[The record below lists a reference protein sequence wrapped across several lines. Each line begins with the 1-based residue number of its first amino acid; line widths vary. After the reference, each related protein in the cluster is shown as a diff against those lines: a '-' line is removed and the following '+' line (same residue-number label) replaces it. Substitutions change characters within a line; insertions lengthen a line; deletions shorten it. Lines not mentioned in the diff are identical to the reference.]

1 MQLLDSVKSAAEQ
14 KMATFVKIASKGEL
28 PGLDEAKEFTYGEK
42 TICVANVE
50 GTITAMDNVCLHR
63 GGPMG
68 QGLVEDGKI
77 VCPWHGWQYDPKSGA
92 AVHNAAARLK
102 VYPIKVEGDDVLVE
116 LGD

>member
-1 MQLLDSVKSAAEQ
+1 MAA
-14 KMATFVKIASKGEL
+14 FVKIASKSEL
-28 PGLDEAKEFTYGEK
+28 PGLDQAKEFTYGEK

-77 VCPWHGWQYDPKSGA
+77 VCPWHGWQYHPKSGA